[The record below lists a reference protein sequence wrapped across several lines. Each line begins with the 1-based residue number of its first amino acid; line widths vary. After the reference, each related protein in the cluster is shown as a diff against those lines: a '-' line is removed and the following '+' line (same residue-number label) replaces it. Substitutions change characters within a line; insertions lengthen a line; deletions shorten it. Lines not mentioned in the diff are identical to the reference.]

1 MLVYFTIFL
10 LKSPYYPIQAAV
22 TAIYSATLTPS
33 TAADVMPPAY
43 PAPSPHGYNPHTD
56 VLTSSSFLIILT
68 GLDVL
73 LSTPESTASFLSKSC
88 INLENHAHLQQPN
101 LSHKKVIHF

>member
-1 MLVYFTIFL
+1 MLIYFTIFL
-10 LKSPYYPIQAAV
+10 LKSPYYPIQADV

-68 GLDVL
+68 GLEVL
-73 LSTPESTASFLSKSC
+73 LSTPDSTASFLSKSC
-88 INLENHAHLQQPN
+88 MNFENPCTPSTTESAT
-101 LSHKKVIHF
+101 

>member
-1 MLVYFTIFL
+1 MPCQQSHTV
-10 LKSPYYPIQAAV
+10 
-22 TAIYSATLTPS
+22 IYSATLTPS

-43 PAPSPHGYNPHTD
+43 PAPSPHGYKPHTD
-56 VLTSSSFLIILT
+56 VLTSSSFLTILT
-68 GLDVL
+68 GLEVL

-101 LSHKKVIHF
+101 LPHKKVIHF